1 MSSIKNIA
9 VVPSPS
15 AAEQDAAIAANAADV
30 AALEATQAAQAA
42 LLDLNATKAEVAL
55 IQADN
60 DAQDFYT
67 SFVRQADNSINWTK
81 ESGATGT
88 IAASTVAGPD
98 ASVFADFLPAAPKEA
113 TPLSHTPSVLNQ
125 WYDSKSEWVEV
136 TSQNVQIEWGK
147 RYIVTDAAAS
157 LIQPAGIPAADT
169 PNWYVVRNSTNI
181 LGGSDIL
188 ITGDF
193 SVPVT
198 GEIVTNLRVLPGSTN
213 DFVYAGGA
221 HQLDVDRSW
230 SAAYNLENFARGD
243 ILYQGHNYLVTN
255 GTANEETVRI
265 QPRSFGYINI
275 TVGRINAGNIRVE
288 QNDMTAPDQFLFEN
302 GTVNNHFVIPGHRR
316 GGVTTLQSDNQGYF
330 EVRRSWLEESTS
342 TNILN
347 YISVGFRSIGTNA
360 SSAVTGIVFNDID
373 GNPYPANAW
382 VYSGDL
388 TAWTGGAA
396 TITHDKTSFNGSI
409 SLGSNRE
416 GMLNFE
422 YVGDTPNGIGSITG
436 NPSNG
441 GAFNGGVRVQFA
453 GTNEGVDFTS
463 VGAISATPWITA
475 TATSVTVTDQ
485 AAEFVPNQAYAVGDV
500 FSWPEQSPADDDL
513 GQWFNW
519 RVITAIAENEFDAFD
534 DSNVAAVEAKLERF
548 GIQQVETGNYFR
560 IRETGAGLLDFNI
573 MSILDNTNHDTMV
586 LSAVQGDDED
596 QTDVRLNLPFNADSF
611 ITVWQDF
618 TGLGLTKPVGTN
630 QEFRLPAGNK
640 IRATREG
647 NAIKVILESM
657 AGGGASGDLTVAD
670 DVVAGSPIT
679 LNTEKDTIINRPITG
694 GAIELLNVIPFDLS
708 LSNSAIDLGVDLST
722 AGGVDHM
729 IFVVTH
735 DGGSNNGDGTASP
748 RLERETLDVSN
759 QARLDTFGGA
769 YLRLDVTDLVAGQ
782 FTLSDS
788 GSNMKLRAIK
798 LYGAG

>member
-9 VVPSPS
+9 VVPSTTQTV
-15 AAEQDAAIAANAADV
+15 QDAAIAANAADV
-30 AALEATQAAQAA
+30 AALEASQPAQDA
-42 LLDLNATKAEVAL
+42 LIALNATKAEVAL

-60 DAQDFYT
+60 DAQDLYT

-88 IAASTVAGPD
+88 IAASTVADPD
-98 ASVFADFLPAAPKEA
+98 ASVIADFLPGAPKEA
-113 TPLSHTPSVLNQ
+113 TPLSHAPSVLNQ
-125 WYDSKSEWVEV
+125 WYDSKLGWIEV
-136 TSQNVQIEWGK
+136 TGQSVQIEWGK
-147 RYIVTDAAAS
+147 RYIVTDVTAS
-157 LIQPAGIPAADT
+157 LIQPAGAPAADT

-181 LGGSDIL
+181 LGGAAIL

-193 SVPVT
+193 SIPVT
-198 GEIVTNLRVLPGSTN
+198 GAAVSDLMVLPNTTN
-213 DFVYAGGA
+213 EFVYADGT
-221 HQLDVDRSW
+221 HQLDIDRPL
-230 SAAYNLENFARGD
+230 SAAYNTENFARGD
-243 ILYQGHNYLVTN
+243 ILYQGHNYLITN
-255 GTANEETVRI
+255 GVANEETVRI
-265 QPRSFGYINI
+265 QPRSVGYINL

-302 GTVNNHFVIPGHRR
+302 GTVNNHFIIPAHRQ
-316 GGVTTLQSDNQGYF
+316 GGAVTLQSDNQGYF

-347 YISVGFRSIGTNA
+347 YISVGFRSVGTNA
-360 SSAVTGIVFNDID
+360 GSAVTGIVISDID

-416 GMLNFE
+416 GVLNFE

-436 NPSNG
+436 TPSNG
-441 GAFNGGVRVQFA
+441 GAFDGGVRIQFA
-453 GTNEGVDFTS
+453 GTNEGADFTS
-463 VGAISATPWITA
+463 VGAVSATPWITA

-519 RVITAIAENEFDAFD
+519 RVDTAIAENEFAVFD
-534 DSNVAAVEAKLERF
+534 DGNVAAVEAKLERF
-548 GIQQVETGNYFR
+548 GIQQVEAGNYFR
-560 IRETGAGLLDFNI
+560 IRETGTGLLSFDI
-573 MSILDNTNHDTMV
+573 MSILDNTNHDTIE
-586 LSAVQGDDED
+586 LSAVQGADLAE
-596 QTDVRLNLPFNADSF
+596 TDVRLNLPFNADSF

-647 NAIKVILESM
+647 NAIKVILESLS
-657 AGGGASGDLTVAD
+657 GGGTSGTLAVAD
-670 DVVAGSPIT
+670 DVVPGSPIT

-694 GAIELLNVIPFDLS
+694 GATELLSVIPFNLS
-708 LSNSAIDLGVDLST
+708 ISNSPIDLGVDLSA
-722 AGGVDHM
+722 AGSVDHI

-735 DGGSNNGDGTASP
+735 DGGSNNEDGTASP
-748 RLERETLDVSN
+748 RLERETLDESV
-759 QARLDTFGGA
+759 QTRLDTFGGG
-769 YLRLDVTDLVAGQ
+769 YLRIDVTDLSAGQ
-782 FTLSDS
+782 FLLTDS
-788 GSNMKLRAIK
+788 GINMKLKAIK
-798 LYGAG
+798 IYGAG